1 MNTPLN
7 LESLSFYFDCM
18 KLERARYEI
27 NFTTMSRSLLNDQC
41 DAPCFGFPRGCDRSM
56 SVIVIA
62 DPIFFATCRTAS
74 SVELSLDSPIPEIS
88 TEFRRL
94 YCVDCSRYA
103 VLCST
108 LDCSSPTF
116 ARKSAFPFSSVSTF
130 AERWLWTPSTTF
142 DTMEVSLDSKEYA
155 KSARIRYRSS
165 SLKDNCVD
173 SSDSLFWICFRRET
187 VPFVYLSRTCQ
198 VVRKAPVCCCPRWL
212 VFGEPAIRSCHVC
225 FFAQYTYTNIWRGWF
240 DTWLFVI
247 KKHVRYVLF
256 TVSVV
261 RA

>member
-116 ARKSAFPFSSVSTF
+116 ARKSAFPFSSVSTCKICIVYCQRR
-130 AERWLWTPSTTF
+130 ASVTQ
-142 DTMEVSLDSKEYA
+142 VSLSIVILKTLNENLTYYSQLKYSNLELDHSQFSQILQHSQLRA
-155 KSARIRYRSS
+155 FNTFSHIRFIY
-165 SLKDNCVD
+165 
-173 SSDSLFWICFRRET
+173 T
-187 VPFVYLSRTCQ
+187 VMS
-198 VVRKAPVCCCPRWL
+198 
-212 VFGEPAIRSCHVC
+212 
-225 FFAQYTYTNIWRGWF
+225 
-240 DTWLFVI
+240 
-247 KKHVRYVLF
+247 
-256 TVSVV
+256 
-261 RA
+261 

>member
-1 MNTPLN
+1 
-7 LESLSFYFDCM
+7 M

-62 DPIFFATCRTAS
+62 DPISFATCRTAS

-116 ARKSAFPFSSVSTF
+116 ARKSAFPFSSVSIF
-130 AERWLWTPSTTF
+130 AERWL
-142 DTMEVSLDSKEYA
+142 
-155 KSARIRYRSS
+155 
-165 SLKDNCVD
+165 
-173 SSDSLFWICFRRET
+173 
-187 VPFVYLSRTCQ
+187 
-198 VVRKAPVCCCPRWL
+198 
-212 VFGEPAIRSCHVC
+212 
-225 FFAQYTYTNIWRGWF
+225 
-240 DTWLFVI
+240 
-247 KKHVRYVLF
+247 
-256 TVSVV
+256 
-261 RA
+261 